1 MSNIRREKKNKG
13 LKVLAIVVI
22 IAALVACSVHVAK
35 RIIVKKVA
43 EYAVQKAADTVLSNA
58 SDSLSDE
65 QIVKLKNLYNN
76 MDHEDKA
83 AVEKIVADKVTPQ
96 LVSEASQYVAQKDT
110 ASLKKLAE
118 ENLTKEDKTV
128 LENLY
133 KKYSGEINK

>member
-65 QIVKLKNLYNN
+65 QIVKLKNLYSN